1 MTEVAPAP
9 FSPSRALRFAAY
21 AEGTTLLALVFIGM
35 PLKHAFGIGLP
46 NLILGP
52 LHGFVLFG
60 YAGVLLAEWY
70 RARPALDWVVLAAI
84 ASLLPGG
91 TFWFFAAPRST
102 EA

>member
-1 MTEVAPAP
+1 MSDEAGAGFT
-9 FSPSRALRFAAY
+9 PSRTLRLAAY
-21 AEGTTLLALVFIGM
+21 AEGATLLALVFIGM

-46 NLILGP
+46 NLVLGP
-52 LHGFVLFG
+52 LHGFVFFG

-70 RARPALDWVVLAAI
+70 RARPALDWVVMAAI

-91 TFWFFAAPRST
+91 TFWFFATPRST